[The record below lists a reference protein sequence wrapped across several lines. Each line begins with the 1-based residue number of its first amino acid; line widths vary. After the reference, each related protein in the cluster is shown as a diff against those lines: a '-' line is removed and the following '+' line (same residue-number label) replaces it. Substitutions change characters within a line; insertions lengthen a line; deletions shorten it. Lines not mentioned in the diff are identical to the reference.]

1 MDTTMGCD
9 ELALG
14 WHGRE
19 GSEPCAGVLLSSVPG
34 KGRTGGRGTDG
45 EKRGVL
51 RLFGPKQQPS
61 KVKRSN
67 GRSTWVLQW
76 AVRQA
81 NSVATLDAET
91 VPNSLAI
98 VTRLQDVLPLGPVPL
113 AVQFEVREPL
123 EPLRL
128 SMGIDEL

>member
-14 WHGRE
+14 WHGKE
-19 GSEPCAGVLLSSVPG
+19 GSEPCAGVLLLSVPG

-61 KVKRSN
+61 KVKAS
-67 GRSTWVLQW
+67 
-76 AVRQA
+76 
-81 NSVATLDAET
+81 
-91 VPNSLAI
+91 
-98 VTRLQDVLPLGPVPL
+98 
-113 AVQFEVREPL
+113 
-123 EPLRL
+123 
-128 SMGIDEL
+128 